1 MHRKWKQT
9 GTTMLII
16 GATVM
21 LITACGSQETNDVL
35 EEIDPPQIDYI
46 EDEEELDLEVFEGE
60 NDDGND
66 NNGQLSSIT
75 EDDVGEDG
83 VEDENAAEEKGGPE
97 EAEEKGG
104 EVDTGDVQ
112 ELYLLDQN
120 GMVAPQSISMALEE
134 DEVKTLVDHLVQEGP
149 ITEQLP
155 NGFQAVLPA
164 GTEVVESEVDKHGVA
179 TVDFNTDFNDYHPSQ
194 ELQILQS
201 LTWTL
206 TQLDDVDRVKLKMN
220 GEELTVM
227 PQNDTPIGE
236 GYTRDHGIN
245 LEMNDQA
252 DLVATTPVV
261 VYFLAQNNEET
272 YYVPVTRRVNENQDK
287 YEAVINELLD
297 GPSYTSQL
305 LTDFREEVALMDAP
319 TFEDGTL
326 HLDFNEGLLSQLNGT
341 AMSEEALNMLILS
354 LTEQEEVEQ
363 VSLSINSDS
372 SVMVS
377 NGEEVSEPV
386 ARPTH
391 VNSGR
396 F

>member
-1 MHRKWKQT
+1 MHRKWKQR

-21 LITACGSQETNDVL
+21 LITACGSEETNDVL

-46 EDEEELDLEVFEGE
+46 EDEEELDLEVFEAESNSEG
-60 NDDGND
+60 D
-66 NNGQLSSIT
+66 QLSSIT
-75 EDDVGEDG
+75 QEEVDVGD
-83 VEDENAAEEKGGPE
+83 NTAEEKGGS
-97 EAEEKGG
+97 EEKGG
-104 EVDTGDVQ
+104 ALQTGDVQ
-112 ELYLLDQN
+112 ELYLLDKN
-120 GMVAPQSISMALEE
+120 GMVAPQSISIELGE

-164 GTEVVESEVDKHGVA
+164 GTEVVESVVDKQGVA
-179 TVDFNTDFNDYHPSQ
+179 TVDFNTVFNDYHPSQ

-220 GEELTVM
+220 GEELTAM
-227 PQNDTPIGE
+227 PQNDTPIGG

-272 YYVPVTRRVNENQDK
+272 YYVPVTRRVNETDNK
-287 YEAVINELLD
+287 YEAVINELLE

-305 LTDFREEVALMDAP
+305 LTDFREEVALMEEP
-319 TFEDGTL
+319 TFKDGTL
-326 HLDFNEGLLSQLNGT
+326 HLDFNEGLLSQINGT
-341 AMSEEALNMLILS
+341 AMSEEALNMLVLS
-354 LTEQEEVEQ
+354 LTEQEEVED
-363 VSLSINSDS
+363 VSLSINSDP

-377 NGEEVSEPV
+377 NGQEVSAPV